1 MPGMAPLLGISLLAR
16 VAITSVVMALTV
28 YVVLGLNMSYVA
40 AGGVAAALT
49 AGMALG
55 APLLGRMI
63 DRRGLRAALLAT
75 VVAQIAFWLSMPVLS
90 YWILLGAAFT
100 AGLLMV
106 PAQSVTRQAI
116 AAMTTPGRLRAAAFA
131 LESVQGELSYMVGPP
146 VVVLC
151 AAKASP
157 GVMAWVVGAAIVAG
171 GAGIARINPPL
182 RAGDEMDA
190 GATGRPS
197 RRQWVNAPM
206 VAALTM
212 AFGTTTLLS
221 GVDLAIVATLKEAGQ
236 LSWAAVVIAVF
247 GMTSVTG
254 GLIYGALPRP
264 LPTSLLLGLLG
275 LVTVLAGLA
284 HDWRWLCV
292 AVVGAGIL
300 TAPALSTVADTV
312 SRLAPASVRGEAT
325 GLQSSAMSAGV
336 ALGSPIAGIA
346 IDLSAPAGGFAAAGL
361 AGLAAALAGCLLSR
375 RTPAATLSPPSEPSI
390 AGPLE
395 RGVNPSGES
404 AGEAAA
410 LTRSWLSARS
420 GRADCAE

>member
-1 MPGMAPLLGISLLAR
+1 MAPLLGISLLAR
-16 VAITSVVMALTV
+16 VAITAVVMALTM
-28 YVVLGLNMSYVA
+28 YVVLGLHMSYAA

-49 AGMALG
+49 AGIAVG

-63 DRRGLRAALLAT
+63 DRTGLRTVLLAT
-75 VVAQIAFWLSMPVLS
+75 VISQIVFWLSMPALP
-90 YWILLGAAFT
+90 YWILLGAAFI

-116 AAMTTPGRLRAAAFA
+116 AAMTTAGRLRAAAFA

-157 GVMAWVVGAAIVAG
+157 GVMAWGVGAAIVAG
-171 GAGIARINPPL
+171 GAGIALLNPPL
-182 RAGDEMDA
+182 RARDEMDA
-190 GATGRPS
+190 GAAGRPR
-197 RRQWVNAPM
+197 RRQWLSARM

-236 LSWAAVVIAVF
+236 LSWAAFVIAVF

-254 GLIYGALPRP
+254 GLIYGVLPRP

-292 AVVGAGIL
+292 VVFGAGIL
-300 TAPALSTVADTV
+300 TAPTLSTVADAV

-336 ALGSPIAGIA
+336 ALGSLIAGIA
-346 IDLSAPAGGFAAAGL
+346 IDLSGPAGGFAAAGL
-361 AGLAAALAGCLLSR
+361 AGLAAALTGWLLSR
-375 RTPAATLSPPSEPSI
+375 RTPAASLRHVTVS
-390 AGPLE
+390 A
-395 RGVNPSGES
+395 RG
-404 AGEAAA
+404 
-410 LTRSWLSARS
+410 LTRSWPSARS
-420 GRADCAE
+420 GRADCAG